1 MNAKRGIFLISVLAA
16 LAIGAQAQAR
26 QAAPTGAAPRGV
38 ARIAYATSAMVEI
51 VSPGG
56 VRVLID
62 VYKPNLLSSPATD
75 SDILLT
81 THGHYDHYNLPFW
94 RAFKGQQLYV
104 RAGAIE
110 QGDVKITGIPSSH
123 GDDAISGEKNGSNY
137 LFLVE
142 TGGLRIVHMGDV
154 GQTRLTDSQMAT
166 LGRIDVMITQFDNSY
181 SNMSVENGKG
191 FAIVAQVDPALVIP
205 AHNSDAALRRQAT
218 EYSYVSSAGSFVPLD
233 PEKIHAAREA
243 AGKPLMLILGP
254 DLESRA
260 ALCGAVPIDW

>member
-1 MNAKRGIFLISVLAA
+1 MEVEMTARRSLFTTIALTA
-16 LAIGAQAQAR
+16 LACAPLTAQSPNPAVR
-26 QAAPTGAAPRGV
+26 V
-38 ARIAYATSAMVEI
+38 SYATSAMVEI
-51 VSPGG
+51 ISPGG

-75 SDILLT
+75 ADILLT

-104 RAGAIE
+104 QAGSIE

-166 LGRIDVMITQFDNSY
+166 LGKIDVMITQFANSY

-191 FAIVAQVDPALVIP
+191 FALVAQVDPALVIP
-205 AHNSDAALRRQAT
+205 AHSSDDALKRQAT
-218 EYSYVSSAGSFVPLD
+218 EYSCVTSPNAFVSLESGKVR
-233 PEKIHAAREA
+233 AARLA
-243 AGKPLMLILGP
+243 AGKPLLLIIGP

-260 ALCGAVPIDW
+260 GLCGAKPIDW